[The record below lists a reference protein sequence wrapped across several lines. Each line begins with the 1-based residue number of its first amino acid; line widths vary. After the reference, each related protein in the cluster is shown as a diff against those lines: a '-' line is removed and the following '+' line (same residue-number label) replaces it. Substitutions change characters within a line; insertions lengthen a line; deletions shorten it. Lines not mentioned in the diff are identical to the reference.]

1 MFNKKG
7 SFCAENVQNNSS
19 VKIVLALLLAVP
31 IAINAYLPI
40 YNRVNPEL
48 GGLPF
53 FWWFQMFML
62 AICVVPYLAFSFIEN
77 ARTKNAIPISE
88 NSV

>member
-1 MFNKKG
+1 MFNRKR
-7 SFCAENVQNNSS
+7 SLSAENVQNNSS

-31 IAINAYLPI
+31 IAINIYLPI

-53 FWWFQMFML
+53 FWWFQMFLL

-77 ARTKNAIPISE
+77 ARTKDAIPITE
-88 NSV
+88 NSA

>member
-1 MFNKKG
+1 MFNRKR
-7 SFCAENVQNNSS
+7 SLPAEKLQNNSS

-31 IAINAYLPI
+31 IAINIYLPI

-53 FWWFQMFML
+53 FWWFQMFLL

-77 ARTKNAIPISE
+77 ARTKDAIPITE
-88 NSV
+88 NSA